1 MRRSGFTQAVQS
13 SATFADM
20 WRVPVEELSSSRR
33 AGTENRKAIL
43 RMLRHKRSTMLTAV
57 LAVALAGGGLAVAA
71 GTPANASQARGTSAS
86 PSVRDC
92 GLGAA
97 QTRPASMIL
106 ACADGKLVAR
116 RLRWQSW
123 NATQASAT
131 ATVTWQADTT
141 RRDHTSADITL
152 SDPVLQA
159 DGETLFTT
167 LAMHVTGPTPAGFK
181 RDLSFDE
188 TPSAAA
194 QGTPG
199 ISKAVQGIQ
208 PAASSGTLN
217 TAAIGGFWELAGGP
231 SSVASTAE
239 AITGAESSFLP
250 GIIQAG
256 QPYSTT
262 GWGLWQITPGNS
274 VPAYGEDYQLLDPW
288 NNAEAAV
295 AKFDAAGGFSPWT
308 TFDDGDYQQF
318 LGDTAT
324 PNTNLADPGQYV
336 PINSA
341 PAGTHNSSTPGSTFG
356 PTIPDGSAP
365 APGFA
370 FKAVFQAN
378 NNLLAGYSSS
388 GSNFTT
394 TLGMMAGTSPSVTT
408 LADGTFE
415 AAFEANNDLLAF
427 SHLGGGTLATHEGM
441 LQGTSPSIAALP
453 GGGWIAAFQA
463 NTNHLFLF
471 DSSQKVTDTD
481 LGMAPGTN
489 PAIAVQSDGSYRVVF
504 EANNDLLAGYNS
516 SGTNFTTTAGMMA
529 GTSPVITTLPGDQ
542 YEVAMQANTG
552 KLATLHFTSG
562 ITVNPTD
569 LGMDTT
575 SSPAVAAQPDGTFR
589 VMFEANNDLLAG
601 YSSSG
606 TNFTATTGMKA
617 GTSPAITA
625 EPGGEY
631 EVAIEANTDKLV
643 TLHLGNGYTVNGT
656 DLGMD
661 DITSP
666 AITY

>member
-1 MRRSGFTQAVQS
+1 M
-13 SATFADM
+13 
-20 WRVPVEELSSSRR
+20 
-33 AGTENRKAIL
+33 
-43 RMLRHKRSTMLTAV
+43 
-57 LAVALAGGGLAVAA
+57 LAVALAGGGLALAA
-71 GTPANASQARGTSAS
+71 GTPANASPAMGTSAS
-86 PSVRDC
+86 PAVRAC

-97 QTRPASMIL
+97 QARPARMIL
-106 ACADGKLVAR
+106 ACADGDMVASQ
-116 RLRWQSW
+116 LRWQSW
-123 NATQASAT
+123 NAQEASAT
-131 ATVTWQADTT
+131 ATVTWQANTA
-141 RRDHTSADITL
+141 RRGDTSADITL
-152 SDPVLQA
+152 SDPVLEA

-167 LAMHVTGPTPAGFK
+167 LTMHVTGTTPVGFK
-181 RDLSFDE
+181 RDLSFNE
-188 TPSAAA
+188 TPAAA
-194 QGTPG
+194 SQAAPG
-199 ISKAVQGIQ
+199 ASKAVPSIQ

-217 TAAIGGFWELAGGP
+217 TAAIGGYWELAGGP
-231 SSVASTAE
+231 SSVAETAE

-308 TFDDGDYQQF
+308 TFDDGAYESF
-318 LGDTAT
+318 LGDTST

-336 PINSA
+336 SINGA
-341 PAGTHNSSTPGSTFG
+341 PAGTHNSSGPGSTFG
-356 PTIPDGSAP
+356 PTIPGGGAP

-378 NNLLAGYSSS
+378 NDLLAGDSSS

-394 TLGMMAGTSPSVTT
+394 TLGMMPGTSPSVTT

-415 AAFEANNDLLAF
+415 AAFEANNDNLAL
-427 SHLGGGTLATHEGM
+427 SHLGGGTLSTHEGM
-441 LQGTSPSIAALP
+441 LQGTSPAIAALP

-463 NTNHLFLF
+463 NTNHLALF
-471 DSSQKVTDTD
+471 DSNQHVTDTH

-489 PAIAVQSDGSYRVVF
+489 PAIAVQSDGTYRVVF

-516 SGTNFTTTAGMMA
+516 SGTNFTTTAGMKA
-529 GTSPVITTLPGDQ
+529 GTSPAITTLPGDQ
-542 YEVAMQANTG
+542 DEVAIQANTG
-552 KLATLHFTSG
+552 KLATLHFGSG
-562 ITVNPTD
+562 FTVNATD
-569 LGMDTT
+569 LGMDPT
-575 SSPAVAAQPDGTFR
+575 SSPAVAAQSDGSFR
-589 VMFEANNDLLAG
+589 VVFEANNDLLAG
-601 YSSSG
+601 YSSGG
-606 TNFTATTGMKA
+606 TNFTATAGMKA

-631 EVAIEANTDKLV
+631 EVAIEANTDKLA
-643 TLHLGNGYTVNGT
+643 TLHFGNGYTVNGT

-661 DITSP
+661 DTTSP